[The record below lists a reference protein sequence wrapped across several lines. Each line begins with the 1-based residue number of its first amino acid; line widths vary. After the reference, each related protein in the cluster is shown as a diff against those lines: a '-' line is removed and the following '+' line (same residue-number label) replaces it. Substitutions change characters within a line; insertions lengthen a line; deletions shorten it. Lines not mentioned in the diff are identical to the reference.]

1 MEERISRSEQ
11 KRQFRQIE
19 SVAKELSELSD
30 PELKRLPGSDEL
42 KAEILLCRK
51 TKAGAKKRQIKYIA
65 KILHHEEREAILRFL
80 QEKKGSKLEQNQFE
94 HEVERIRDRI
104 VDDAL
109 LAFDACRQN
118 QEKWELD
125 WQSEA
130 IGYALHRFPDL
141 DERELRNSAH
151 QYARSRSKT
160 YYRELFRM
168 VKAAAEKHRLSE
180 KKEQATGSAA
190 EIVDGQPEG

>member
-19 SVAKELSELSD
+19 SVARELSELSD

-65 KILHHEEREAILRFL
+65 KILHHEERETILRFL
-80 QEKKGSKLEQNQFE
+80 QQKKGSKLEENQFQ
-94 HEVERIRDRI
+94 HEVERLRDQI

-109 LAFDACRQN
+109 LAYEECRQN
-118 QEKWELD
+118 GEKWELG
-125 WQSEA
+125 WQSDA
-130 IGYALHRFPDL
+130 IDLALYRFPDL
-141 DERELRNSAH
+141 DERELRSAAH
-151 QYARSRSKT
+151 QYARNRSKT

-168 VKAAAEKHRLSE
+168 VKAAAEKKRLNE
-180 KKEQATGSAA
+180 KKEQSAGTA
-190 EIVDGQPEG
+190 ADSADHE

>member
-19 SVAKELSELSD
+19 AVAGELSELSD
-30 PELKRLPGSDEL
+30 PELKRLPGSAEL

-65 KILHHEEREAILRFL
+65 KMLHNEKREDILCFL
-80 QEKKGSKLEQNQFE
+80 QEKKGSKLEENQFQ
-94 HEVERIRDRI
+94 HEVERLRDRI

-109 LAFDACRQN
+109 LAYETYRQN
-118 QEKWELD
+118 QDKWDLD

-130 IGYALHRFPDL
+130 IAQALHRYPDL
-141 DERELRNSAH
+141 DERELRSAAH
-151 QYARSRSKT
+151 QYARNRGKT

-168 VKAAAEKHRLSE
+168 VKAAAEKKRLNE
-180 KKEQATGSAA
+180 KKEQSDDKAA
-190 EIVDGQPEG
+190 DSGETSIKG

>member
-19 SVAKELSELSD
+19 SVARELTELSD

-42 KAEILLCRK
+42 KAEIVLCRK
-51 TKAGAKKRQIKYIA
+51 IKAGAKKRQIKYIA
-65 KILHHEEREAILRFL
+65 KILHYEEREAILRFL
-80 QEKKGSKLEQNQFE
+80 QEKKGSKLEENQFQ
-94 HEVERIRDRI
+94 HEIERLRDRI

-109 LAFDACRQN
+109 LAFETCRQN
-118 QEKWELD
+118 GEKWELD

-130 IGYALHRFPDL
+130 IVLALHRFPEL
-141 DERELRNSAH
+141 DERELRSAAY
-151 QYARSRSKT
+151 QYARNRSKT

-168 VKAAAEKHRLSE
+168 VKAAAEKKRLKE
-180 KKEQATGSAA
+180 KKEQSAGKA
-190 EIVDGQPEG
+190 ADSADA

>member
-19 SVAKELSELSD
+19 SVARELSELSD

-51 TKAGAKKRQIKYIA
+51 TKAGARKRQIKYIA
-65 KILHHEEREAILRFL
+65 KILHNEERATILCFL
-80 QEKKGSKLEQNQFE
+80 QEKKGSKLEENQFQ
-94 HEVERIRDRI
+94 HEVERLRDHI

-109 LAFDACRQN
+109 LAYETCRQN
-118 QEKWELD
+118 GEKWELD

-130 IGYALHRFPDL
+130 IAHALHRFPDL
-141 DERELRNSAH
+141 DEREMRSAAH
-151 QYARSRSKT
+151 QYARNRGKT

-168 VKAAAEKHRLSE
+168 VKAAAEKKRLNE
-180 KKEQATGSAA
+180 KKEQAAGKAEDSAEA
-190 EIVDGQPEG
+190 